1 MDNTKRL
8 TLSSTDRRVSG
19 VCGGIAAYFNV
30 DSTLIR
36 LLWVAFSL
44 AYGSGLIMYIIGAL
58 VIPKE

>member
-44 AYGSGLIMYIIGAL
+44 AYGSGLIMYIICAL

>member
-8 TLSSTDRRVSG
+8 TLSSTDRRISG

-44 AYGSGLIMYIIGAL
+44 AYGSGLIMYIICAL